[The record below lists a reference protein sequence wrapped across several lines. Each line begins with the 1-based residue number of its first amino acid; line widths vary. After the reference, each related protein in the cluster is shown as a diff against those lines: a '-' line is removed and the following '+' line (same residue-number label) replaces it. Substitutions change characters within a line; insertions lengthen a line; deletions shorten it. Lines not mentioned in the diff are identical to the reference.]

1 MPPSSRSRR
10 KRTPMSPTSSA
21 ATSKTR
27 RKANQESVVSG
38 Q

>member
-10 KRTPMSPTSSA
+10 KRTPTSPILSA

-27 RKANQESVVSG
+27 KKDSQGSVVSN